1 MNELTGAFI
10 RARERGENSN
20 ITRQSLANA
29 GYTIPEIEEAYRES
43 TQMLSSPIS
52 IISTTQKGGNKK
64 AKLLWLLLSFLII
77 VLAGASLI
85 MFLNHRE
92 GTDVFST
99 RGFSV
104 ISEFLRGLFKKA

>member
-43 TQMLSSPIS
+43 VQMLSSPIPVVP
-52 IISTTQKGGNKK
+52 TTQKEGNKK
-64 AKLLWLLLSFLII
+64 TKLLWLLLVFLILI
-77 VLAGASLI
+77 LAGASLI
-85 MFLNHRE
+85 MFLNYRE
-92 GTDVFST
+92 GADVFST